1 MRTENRDGLA
11 HALQVMTEHFGELRF
26 LLGSV
31 LDGFDRLIGWQ
42 VSQGA
47 LLRAG
52 TQTAQQQLAELT
64 LISDMIAPAAAVRS
78 RARPYA
84 SVVRGR
90 AAPAGR
96 IRLGRAS
103 AEQSAYGSNSP
114 APNPACPRRSA
125 TETPSAI
132 IVTPS
137 AHSEQ
142 EVRRPHPLLDFCA
155 TVSQVIWFMTCRPRG
170 QAFGDGRT

>member
-1 MRTENRDGLA
+1 MRAENRDGLA

-64 LISDMIAPAAAVRS
+64 LISDMIAWLP
-78 RARPYA
+78 
-84 SVVRGR
+84 
-90 AAPAGR
+90 
-96 IRLGRAS
+96 
-103 AEQSAYGSNSP
+103 QSGP
-114 APNPACPRRSA
+114 APVRTLRSSVA
-125 TETPSAI
+125 GPLRLPVSGAWPGKRGTIRVRLQLSGPESVMSETISDRTPSAI

-155 TVSQVIWFMTCRPRG
+155 TVSQVV
-170 QAFGDGRT
+170 